1 VKYYKFILRIAIS
14 IVLLAFIFYKLNIN
28 IKTLF
33 KIIVDYRY
41 IFIAVIFP
49 TVIIPFIVANRWK
62 SFLTL
67 VNIKENTFSLINIT
81 FQSTFLGLLLPSAQG
96 YDAIRMYRIEKRHPQ
111 KRGMAGS
118 TIIIER
124 IIGLLCLCSVGIVAS
139 FFVPDTKIKWMI
151 YIFSA
156 AFILILFFL
165 YNKQCYKLLHTL
177 LDSVK
182 YFKKVFGYLTN
193 LHKETYSF
201 PFDKT
206 IIYSVLLI
214 LLLQLVNTFIIYLL
228 FLSTGNHVSFSYN
241 LLVYPLISIISMI
254 PITFSGIG
262 IRDGAFIFFYSRIGI
277 SADTIMCVS
286 IINYMLI
293 MLLPALLGSILYI
306 FNTLKSKPKVINK
319 DKFK

>member
-1 VKYYKFILRIAIS
+1 MKYFKFISKIAIS
-14 IVLLAFIFYKLNIN
+14 IVLLVFIFYKLNIN

-33 KIIVDYRY
+33 QIIVDYRY
-41 IFIAVIFP
+41 IFIATIFP
-49 TVIIPFIVANRWK
+49 TVVIPLIVANRWK
-62 SFLTL
+62 SFLNL
-67 VNIKENTFSLINIT
+67 VNIKENIFSLINIT

-96 YDAIRMYRIEKRHPQ
+96 YDAIRIYKIEKRHPQ
-111 KRGMAGS
+111 NKGQAGS

-124 IIGLLCLCSVGIVAS
+124 IIGLLCLCLLGIIAS
-139 FFVPDTKIKWMI
+139 FFVPDTKIKLMI
-151 YIFSA
+151 YTFSA
-156 AFILILFFL
+156 IVFLILFFL
-165 YNKQCYKLLHTL
+165 YNKKCYSLLHNL
-177 LDSVK
+177 LSSVR

-214 LLLQLVNTFIIYLL
+214 LLLQLANTFIIYLL
-228 FLSTGNHVSFSYN
+228 LLSTGNHILFSYN

-254 PITFSGIG
+254 PITLSGIG
-262 IRDGAFIFFYSRIGI
+262 VRDGAFIFFYSRIGV

-293 MLLPALLGSILYI
+293 MLLPALFGSILYI
-306 FNTLKSKPKVINK
+306 FDTLKSKPKVIHEE
-319 DKFK
+319 